1 MNTIIKDTIE
11 DGNLVFD
18 VCYIDYNGKRYKIP
32 KPFHNCF
39 FGSNPTKE
47 MTIHNRFN
55 DEYHVGFSSDCNGVG
70 GPYALTPDHILLIGS
85 GSQTMIGCGPKREA
99 AEDKIRALEQSSRS
113 QLTLTQ
119 LANSNIDN
127 PSLPYYLLI
136 QKMAT
141 GETLIWKNSAL
152 IDK

>member
-1 MNTIIKDTIE
+1 MITIMKDTIE

-55 DEYHVGFSSDCNGVG
+55 DENHQQSAQLPAFAVAIYD
-70 GPYALTPDHILLIGS
+70 TIIGS
-85 GSQTMIGCGPKREA
+85 EMSEDYDTMQKGLTWFQKNFPKA
-99 AEDKIRALEQSSRS
+99 YM
-113 QLTLTQ
+113 
-119 LANSNIDN
+119 N
-127 PSLPYYLLI
+127 LL
-136 QKMAT
+136 
-141 GETLIWKNSAL
+141 
-152 IDK
+152 D